1 LSLKQEDIF
10 IANRRFEQFSY
21 SLIKKKTEIE
31 GVASLSAAGAV
42 LSQDIPGATLTK
54 TGVGAYLLTLQ
65 DKYNTCLGIYP
76 QLAETDQDLQAVPGA
91 ADVSSAKTIV
101 INTKTEG
108 VNTDPSA
115 TAKLYV
121 KVVLRNSSVL

>member
-1 LSLKQEDIF
+1 M
-10 IANRRFEQFSY
+10 ANRRFEQFNY

-31 GVASLSAAGAV
+31 GFATLSAAGAV

-54 TGVGAYLLTLQ
+54 TGTGAYLLTLQ
-65 DKYNTCLGIYP
+65 DKYTTCLGVYS
-76 QLAETDQDLQAVPGA
+76 QLAETAQDLQAVPGA
-91 ADVSSAKTIV
+91 ADVVSAKTVV

-115 TAKLYV
+115 TARLYV

>member
-1 LSLKQEDIF
+1 M
-10 IANRRFEQFSY
+10 ANRRFEQFCY

-42 LSQDIPGATLTK
+42 LSSDIPGASIAK
-54 TGVGAYLLTLQ
+54 SGVGAYTITLD
-65 DKYNTCLGIYP
+65 DKYNSCLGIHCSIGEN
-76 QLAETDQDLQAVPGA
+76 AEALVAKPGA
-91 ADVSSAKTIV
+91 ADVDSAKTVV
-101 INTKTEG
+101 IKLKNATG
-108 VNTDPSA
+108 VDADVTA